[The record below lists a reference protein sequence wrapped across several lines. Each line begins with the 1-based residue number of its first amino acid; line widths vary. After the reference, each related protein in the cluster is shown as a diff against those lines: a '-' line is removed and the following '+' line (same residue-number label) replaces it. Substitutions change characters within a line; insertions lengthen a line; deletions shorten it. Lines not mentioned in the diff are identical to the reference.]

1 MPMTQK
7 FLKEFRFDIYSA
19 DLTTL
24 DQKWNTNFIN
34 PVFRYIFY
42 SRLYIPCSGEGEM
55 ICGGKSFRLRRGAIF
70 LVPPY
75 ARIQV
80 NCPKRLV
87 KYWCHFTTSAGGFSN
102 DVFSLLPNV
111 EEMKITDLQFAT
123 CCNLFERILAVPKNS
138 VGELTPDPLDELC
151 ANAALALLVEP
162 FLKRIREKK
171 LLFQNDADLIIRL
184 IQYMN
189 ENLSSPITLKKLA
202 QIAGMH
208 PNYLSVLFRH
218 STGISPI
225 AYLLRLRLG
234 YAMMELRRGVLR
246 IGEIAENIGIH
257 NPSAFTQFFS
267 HQTGFSPREW
277 QKRYKQ
283 GLY

>member
-7 FLKEFRFDIYSA
+7 FLKDIRFNIYSA

-24 DQKWNTNFIN
+24 DQKWNTKFIN

-42 SRLYIPCSGEGEM
+42 SRLYMPCSGEGEM
-55 ICGGKSFRLRRGAIF
+55 VCGGRSFRIRKGAVF

-80 NCPKRLV
+80 SCPEKLV
-87 KYWCHFTTSAGGFSN
+87 KYWCHFTASSVGVGN
-102 DVFSLLPNV
+102 DVFSMFPNV
-111 EEMKITDLQFAT
+111 EELKITDRQFAS
-123 CCNLFERILAVPKNS
+123 CRNLFERILAVPKNS
-138 VGELTPDPLDELC
+138 AGELTPAPLDELC
-151 ANAALALLVEP
+151 ANAALSLLVEP
-162 FLKRIREKK
+162 FLKRIREKTF
-171 LLFQNDADLIIRL
+171 FQNDADLVMKLIR
-184 IQYMN
+184 YMN

-202 QIAGMH
+202 QIAGLH
-208 PNYLSVLFRH
+208 PNYLSVLFRR

-234 YAMMELRRGVLR
+234 YAMTELRRGVLR
-246 IGEIAENIGIH
+246 IGEIAENIGIS
-257 NPSAFTQFFS
+257 NQSAFTQFFS
-267 HQTGFSPREW
+267 RRTGVSPREW
-277 QKRYKQ
+277 QKKYKQ